1 MRLAVETPL
10 MIAWLAGAAGR
21 QGLDAT
27 WIVKGTFDLED
38 GAPARFAAASI
49 PPGGDV
55 PYEGLE
61 GSVRC
66 PSDFAPH
73 KPAAELLLV
82 GAAHAPGGR
91 PVAALKAAVA
101 LGSWR
106 KQDRTRS
113 VDLLGFASQ
122 LMFTT
127 ALLNYS
133 TVLESGKDHDLEIRT
148 STNPTVYTGSQKA
161 VLTGVKDGKATYSLE
176 RTGGLADML
185 GKSQDVV
192 VDENGVQAVSIEGE
206 KIEPAQTE
214 LPAQMTTGKTW
225 TSKAKF
231 TLKGQSFE
239 TDTVF
244 KVVGPRKVK
253 TKLGE
258 FDSILVT
265 SEGSNIVSGQKLMI
279 SAKAWYVKG
288 MGEVRIEM
296 TSKDEKGK
304 EATVTVEAVK

>member
-1 MRLAVETPL
+1 MRKFLAYL
-10 MIAWLAGAAGR
+10 ILAASLAGC
-21 QGLDAT
+21 QSSPTAT
-27 WIVKGTFDLED
+27 ESGNKP
-38 GAPARFAAASI
+38 APAPAPSTDSSN
-49 PPGGDV
+49 PPKAGEPD
-55 PYEGLE
+55 
-61 GSVRC
+61 
-66 PSDFAPH
+66 
-73 KPAAELLLV
+73 KPATD
-82 GAAHAPGGR
+82 
-91 PVAALKAAVA
+91 VASVPASLKHEGYVYY
-101 LGSWR
+101 G
-106 KQDRTRS
+106 
-113 VDLLGFASQ
+113 
-122 LMFTT
+122 
-127 ALLNYS
+127 
-133 TVLESGKDHDLEIRT
+133 LESGKDHDLEIRT

-265 SEGSNIVSGQKLMI
+265 SEGSNIVGGQKLMI

-304 EATVTVEAVK
+304 EANVTVEAVK